1 MLDLFMALGEGQTNF
16 VVDQRLPYQHAHALL
31 LLTELLEGAQRST
44 KVYIKKKRKML
55 SPELYEVYIKTK
67 SVVCRGPRPC
77 TRCSSLS

>member
-44 KVYIKKKRKML
+44 KVYIKKKKKNVVSRAL
-55 SPELYEVYIKTK
+55 RGLY
-67 SVVCRGPRPC
+67 
-77 TRCSSLS
+77 